1 MGVMPA
7 SVQTAKEKIV
17 ELLSQR
23 EPDKT
28 ICPSEAARSLD
39 EENFRDLMPA
49 VREAAG
55 ELVAEGAI
63 DVTQGGE
70 VVDLESARG
79 PIRLRRRLS

>member
-1 MGVMPA
+1 MPA
-7 SVQTAKEKIV
+7 SVQAAKDMIL

-28 ICPSEAARSLD
+28 ICPSEVARSLD
-39 EENFRDLMPA
+39 EENFRDLMPT

-55 ELVAEGAI
+55 DLVAEAAI

-70 VVDLESARG
+70 VVDPKSARG